1 MRTITMALAMV
12 PLLAP
17 FLAGAVRPAEAGR
30 VVVAHCQVFLIDD
43 VRVPAQEAGPLAGVL
58 VKEGEPVKQ
67 GQLLAQIDDRQ
78 AVLQKQAA
86 ELERDDARARAEDDI
101 EIRFADKS
109 LALAETEYRQDL
121 EINSKSPGAVPETEV
136 RRKKL
141 AWERAQLQ
149 VQRSRLDRKL
159 AEMTALVQSAAL
171 SAADE
176 AIRRRRIVAPFDGVV
191 IEIAK
196 AAAEWVHAGEAVLRV
211 ARMDQLKVEGF
222 VDGSQYNASDLA
234 GRRVTVEIERARG
247 SKENLEGQVV
257 YVYPIVQAGNK
268 YRVRADVQN
277 RRDAGGQPVLYPG
290 MTATMFIHL
299 QP

>member
-1 MRTITMALAMV
+1 MRTITMALAVV
-12 PLLAP
+12 PLLPP
-17 FLAGAVRPAEAGR
+17 FLAGTVRPAEPGR
-30 VVVAHCQVFLIDD
+30 VVVAHCQAFLIDD
-43 VRVPAQEAGPLAGVL
+43 VKVPAQEAGPLAGVL

-86 ELERDDARARAEDDI
+86 ELERDAARARAEDDI

-159 AEMTALVQSAAL
+159 AEMTALVQSAAW
-171 SAADE
+171 SAAEE

-196 AAAEWVHAGEAVLRV
+196 AAAEWVHAGEPVLRV

-247 SKENLEGQVV
+247 GKENLEGQVV

-290 MTATMFIHL
+290 MTATMFIHV